1 MIKSYGWYSALLL
14 ATATGLR
21 LSPVGEQNE
30 NAQARKSSSHG
41 IDSTL
46 SFADLRTLDFDSHFT
61 KVGDIRKTNEVPVFW
76 HIAKAGGTS
85 MKTYIKEAL
94 HFNLFDFSHC
104 LRLQGTQES
113 CALKFHTQLSEGIV
127 SKHALSSM
135 DLLAAA
141 KVLTLSTN
149 YSGRLFTMI
158 RHPVD
163 RVVSLYY
170 HCRVATW
177 ETCYHTFKPYP
188 TLTSFVESKEIE
200 SNPQTNHL
208 SGIRGKGYDLGAA
221 KQVLQ
226 DYVLVGLTE
235 DYAKSANRFKK
246 FFTSPAV
253 PFFYREEDVPH
264 ANSHSHPSLHPGEP
278 LWDRIATFVADDIQL
293 YDFAKKLFQEQAH
306 LYQ

>member
-208 SGIRGKGYDLGAA
+208 SGIRGNGYDLGAA
-221 KQVLQ
+221 KQLLRSQ
-226 DYVLVGLTE
+226 PTDSRSFSLHRQ
-235 DYAKSANRFKK
+235 SR
-246 FFTSPAV
+246 FFTVKKTSRTPT
-253 PFFYREEDVPH
+253 
-264 ANSHSHPSLHPGEP
+264 
-278 LWDRIATFVADDIQL
+278 RIAIHPFILENLFGIESQLLLRTTYSSMTSPRSCSRNRLTSTNEISKIQ
-293 YDFAKKLFQEQAH
+293 YDL
-306 LYQ
+306 